1 MRGDWAYWG
10 KVKFDLENSRF
21 DQLDSTVIYMATS
34 AEVKIDIWQIKL
46 PLRITGVLV
55 KENARWLISKL
66 QFQYDT
72 DTNLLIFSWIATI
85 GFVVSMF
92 LTVLI
97 WLLTKIK
104 TPRKVSSKY

>member
-1 MRGDWAYWG
+1 MIELSVENLHLTYGD
-10 KVKFDLENSRF
+10 N
-21 DQLDSTVIYMATS
+21 
-34 AEVKIDIWQIKL
+34 
-46 PLRITGVLV
+46 PVLV

-104 TPRKVSSKY
+104 TPRKLSSKY

>member
-1 MRGDWAYWG
+1 MIELSVENLRLTYGD
-10 KVKFDLENSRF
+10 N
-21 DQLDSTVIYMATS
+21 
-34 AEVKIDIWQIKL
+34 
-46 PLRITGVLV
+46 PVLV

-104 TPRKVSSKY
+104 TPRKLSSKY